1 MYRIS
6 VFAVS
11 TLIGGVL
18 VAILLSVSNP
28 TRDSVTPAER
38 ADAFVESIGI
48 NVHLGYTN
56 TSYSNY
62 PLIKDKLVKLDIR
75 HARDGTYSRET
86 PDRREAVYDKYRDLA
101 ASGIKFDLVHDS
113 PIDRYDADG
122 RTLSEIAK
130 LAGDSLE
137 AVEGPNEPDI
147 QEDRSVDWASM
158 TRASQASLY
167 KAVRS
172 NPNMDNISVI
182 GTSIAHGDNVRYV
195 MDPNGDGE
203 KEDLGAYLDYG
214 NIHSYSWALH
224 PFAAETRLV
233 SWHIPQ
239 ARLLAGGKRLIA
251 TETGYTNATN
261 DQSVGGPVTEG
272 VAAKYT
278 TRNLLEHFKR
288 GFVRTYVYE
297 FIDEFPDPGKV
308 DRESNWGL
316 LRYDGS
322 EKPAYAAL
330 KNLIDLLEDPGPPF
344 EPQGLDFS
352 LSGDTSNVH
361 RLLLQKR
368 DGQFYLILW
377 LEVSSYDRDRD
388 EEIHVPSQRVTL
400 HLDTPISEATVYQP
414 TFSTDPVTMYSALD
428 KIHLGVPD
436 HPVVVELQPL

>member
-6 VFAVS
+6 AFAVS
-11 TLIGGVL
+11 TLVGGVL
-18 VAILLSVSNP
+18 VAMLFLMSDP
-28 TRDSVTPAER
+28 TRDSVTPAQR
-38 ADAFVESIGI
+38 ADAFVESVGI
-48 NVHLGYTN
+48 NLHLGYTN
-56 TSYSNY
+56 TSYNNF
-62 PLIKDKLVKLDIR
+62 PLIEDRLIKLGIR

-86 PDRREAVYDKYRDLA
+86 PDRKEAVYDKYRDLT
-101 ASGIKFDLVHDS
+101 ASGIKFDLIHDH

-122 RTLSEIAK
+122 HALSGIAK
-130 LAGDSLE
+130 LAGNSLE

-147 QEDRSVDWASM
+147 QEDRSADWASM
-158 TRASQASLY
+158 TRASQESLY

-172 NPNMDNISVI
+172 NPNMDNIAVI
-182 GTSIAHGDNVRYV
+182 GPSIAVGDNVRYV
-195 MDPNGDGE
+195 MDPNGG
-203 KEDLGAYLDYG
+203 KKKDLGAYLNYG
-214 NIHSYSWALH
+214 NIHSYSSALH
-224 PFAAETRLV
+224 PFAAETRLD

-239 ARLLAGGKRLIA
+239 ARLLAGGKRLMA
-251 TETGYTNATN
+251 TETGYNNAMN
-261 DQSVGGPVTEG
+261 DQSHGGPVTEG

-297 FIDEFPDPGKV
+297 LIDEFPDPGKTE
-308 DRESNWGL
+308 RESNWGL
-316 LRYDGS
+316 LRYKGS
-322 EKPAYAAL
+322 EKPAYTAL

-352 LSGDTSNVH
+352 MSGDMSNVH

-377 LEVSSYDRDRD
+377 LEVSSYDRDGD
-388 EEIHVPSQRVTL
+388 EELHVPSQRVTL
-400 HLDTPISEATVYQP
+400 HLDTPISEATIYQP
-414 TFSTDPVTMYSALD
+414 TFSTNPVTMYSTPE